1 MPVPEEP
8 PQRPV
13 ASFQTIRPFGRTN
26 SLADGGLG
34 RTHDL
39 HGRFCSKPFDN
50 FEINPDGSVAV
61 CCHAW
66 LPQKIGNIAEQGL
79 WEVWNSDIAQRIR
92 ASILDG
98 SYRYCVAE
106 ECGAIQAG
114 TLPKCAE
121 VQDPRHRTYIDQ
133 QLTKLDEPPFL
144 FNLGYDESCNLSC
157 PSCRQALVL
166 HTQGPEY
173 EKRARIQRTLVDTLL
188 TEPHDHPMRLN
199 ITFSGDPL
207 GSKLFRDLLVN
218 LDGRKFPGL
227 EVTLQTNGVLF
238 TREAWARLEKLHG
251 NFRGIAVSVDAA
263 TPETYAYIRRGGN
276 WNKLLENLRFM
287 CELLA
292 ESRLRWVTLEYV
304 VQHRNYRELP
314 SAVEMA
320 RAFGASAVT
329 LSLITDW
336 GTHSPE
342 EFAEHAIWKT
352 SHPEFEQ
359 FLEVLRHPLL
369 SDPLV
374 RIGNLAPYREQ
385 ALGNRTA

>member
-144 FNLGYDESCNLSC
+144 FNPSVRGYDIEHRAIPLQHDLQPELSQL
-157 PSCRQALVL
+157 PSRNRPPYSGTRVREAG
-166 HTQGPEY
+166 QGPE
-173 EKRARIQRTLVDTLL
+173 
-188 TEPHDHPMRLN
+188 
-199 ITFSGDPL
+199 DPR
-207 GSKLFRDLLVN
+207 GYASHGATRSPDAAQHHLFR
-218 LDGRKFPGL
+218 GPSRF
-227 EVTLQTNGVLF
+227 
-238 TREAWARLEKLHG
+238 EA
-251 NFRGIAVSVDAA
+251 I
-263 TPETYAYIRRGGN
+263 P
-276 WNKLLENLRFM
+276 
-287 CELLA
+287 
-292 ESRLRWVTLEYV
+292 
-304 VQHRNYRELP
+304 
-314 SAVEMA
+314 
-320 RAFGASAVT
+320 
-329 LSLITDW
+329 
-336 GTHSPE
+336 
-342 EFAEHAIWKT
+342 
-352 SHPEFEQ
+352 
-359 FLEVLRHPLL
+359 
-369 SDPLV
+369 
-374 RIGNLAPYREQ
+374 
-385 ALGNRTA
+385 